1 MIVKVMIFVYSLFQ
15 NIKNKCCVMLLN
27 DSFLQFKIECLT
39 TLMIFVT
46 ILDADVWQKMK
57 KQGFSIDYQ
66 ELKFNLTG

>member
-1 MIVKVMIFVYSLFQ
+1 
-15 NIKNKCCVMLLN
+15 MLLN
-27 DSFLQFKIECLT
+27 DSCLQFKIECLT